1 VASAD
6 FVIGID
12 GGGTKTLGA
21 IANLSGEIISQYEVG
36 STNPHSNSLDVVRE
50 NLGSLTSHLLG
61 AAGASAEQVG
71 AICLGMAGVDRPE
84 DKPMIKGL
92 VNEFLPRAEVLP
104 VNDGVIAL
112 TGGALRP
119 YGIIVISGTGSIAFG
134 INENAERVRAGGWG
148 HILGDEGSGYTIALR
163 GLRAIMRAH
172 DGRIAPTRLQNLIL
186 DHLHLERP
194 DQLLGWIRD
203 INANKA
209 EIAALSRLVHQA
221 AAEGDATA
229 KQILTSEAAE
239 LAEIVEAVARKL
251 FPAGEKDYDVIVA
264 GGNLRKADAYFEM
277 FRSALAQRLPGIDII
292 RPRKEPVEGA
302 VILAIDLLKNGTVV
316 A

>member
-1 VASAD
+1 MAD

-21 IANLSGEIISQYEVG
+21 IAGEDGKIIAQHEVG
-36 STNPHSNSLDVVRE
+36 STNPHSNPLDVVRANLKALTE
-50 NLGSLTSHLLG
+50 NLLG
-61 AAGASAEQVG
+61 QAGAKAEDVK

-84 DKPMIKGL
+84 DKPMVKNL
-92 VNEFLPRAEVLP
+92 VNEFLPEADVLP

-112 TGGALRP
+112 TGGALKP

-134 INENAERVRAGGWG
+134 INKESERVRAGGWG

-163 GLRAIMRAH
+163 GLREIMRSH
-172 DGRIAPTRLQNLIL
+172 DGRTGHTKLQDLML
-186 DHLHLERP
+186 GHLKLERP

-221 AAEGDATA
+221 ANEGDETATR
-229 KQILTSEAAE
+229 ILREEAEE
-239 LAEIVEAVARKL
+239 LAEIVEAVSRKL
-251 FPAGEKDYDVIVA
+251 FPGEQKDYEVIVA
-264 GGNLRKADAYFEM
+264 GGNLRKADGFFGM
-277 FRSALAQRLPGIDII
+277 FNDSLAKRLPGITVT
-292 RPRKEPVEGA
+292 RPRSEPVEGA
-302 VILAIDLLKNGTVV
+302 VILALDLMKNGTVV